1 MPTFLTETFG
11 PGPAVPPL
19 TLVLRAIIALA
30 LGGVIVFVYRKSR
43 SPIEQ
48 TPSFPATLLLMTV
61 LIDIVTQVIG
71 GNTARAFSLVGV
83 LSIVRFRTVVRDTLD
98 TVFVIFAVTVGMAVG
113 AGEILVGLI
122 GIAVV
127 GLALLLVKS
136 APRNLGGNVPAYV
149 LTVRA
154 GIDHDVSAALDPVLD
169 SHLVDRRLLS
179 ICSAKKGTA
188 IDRAFEIHIKRHQ
201 DPDALVRAVCLID
214 GVMSADL
221 TSPDTPTQAVAE
233 H

>member
-1 MPTFLTETFG
+1 MPDFLTQTLG
-11 PGPAVPPL
+11 AGPAIFPL
-19 TLVLRAIIALA
+19 TLLLRALFALV
-30 LGGVIVFVYRKSR
+30 LGGVVVLIYRKSR

-48 TPSFPATLLLMTV
+48 TPSFPPTLLLMTV
-61 LIDIVTQVIG
+61 LIAVVTQVIG
-71 GNTARAFSLVGV
+71 NNAARAFSLVGV

-98 TVFVIFAVTVGMAVG
+98 TVFVIFAVTIGMAVG
-113 AGEILVGLI
+113 ADEYWVAVI

-127 GLALLLVKS
+127 MLALAIVRT
-136 APRNLGGNVPAYV
+136 APGNLGGTVPSYL

-154 GIDHDVSAALDPVLD
+154 GIGQDVAVALEPVLD
-169 SHLVDRRLLS
+169 SHLLDRRLLS
-179 ICSAKKGTA
+179 ICSAKHGAA
-188 IDRAFEIHIKRHQ
+188 IDRSFEVHLKGSQ

-221 TSPDTPTQAVAE
+221 TSPQMPDRPAAD

>member
-1 MPTFLTETFG
+1 MPDFLTQTFG
-11 PGPAVPPL
+11 ADPAVSPL
-19 TLVLRAIIALA
+19 TSLLRALFALI
-30 LGGVIVFVYRKSR
+30 LGGVIVLVYRKSR

-61 LIDIVTQVIG
+61 LIDIVTQVVG
-71 GNTARAFSLVGV
+71 ANTARAFSLVGV

-113 AGEILVGLI
+113 ADKMWLAMI
-122 GIAVV
+122 GIVVV
-127 GLALLLVKS
+127 GMALLLVKS
-136 APRNLGGNVPAYV
+136 APRNLGGSLPSYV

-154 GIDHDVSAALDPVLD
+154 GIGHDVSSALDPVLD
-169 SHLVDRRLLS
+169 THLVDRRLLS

-188 IDRAFEIHIKRHQ
+188 IDRAFEIHIKKNQ
-201 DPDALVRAVCLID
+201 DPDALVQAVCLIE

-221 TSPDTPTQAVAE
+221 SSPDMPTQAAAD

>member
-1 MPTFLTETFG
+1 MPAFLTQTLG
-11 PGPAVPPL
+11 DGPAILPL
-19 TLVLRAIIALA
+19 TLLLRALFALV
-30 LGGVIVFVYRKSR
+30 LGGVIVFVYRRSR
-43 SPIEQ
+43 KPIEQ

-61 LIDIVTQVIG
+61 LIDIVTQVVG
-71 GNTARAFSLVGV
+71 QNLARGFSLVGV

-113 AGEILVGLI
+113 ADEMWVAVI

-127 GLALLLVKS
+127 ALALLLMKT
-136 APRNLGGNVPAYV
+136 APRNLGGTVPSYV

-154 GIDHDVSAALDPVLD
+154 AIGQDVSSVLDPVLD
-169 SHLVDRRLLS
+169 THLIDRRLLS
-179 ICSAKKGTA
+179 ICSAKKGAA
-188 IDRAFEIHIKRHQ
+188 IDRAFEVHIKRHQ
-201 DPDALVRAVCLID
+201 DPDALVRAVCLIE

-221 TSPDTPTQAVAE
+221 TSPDMPDHATAE